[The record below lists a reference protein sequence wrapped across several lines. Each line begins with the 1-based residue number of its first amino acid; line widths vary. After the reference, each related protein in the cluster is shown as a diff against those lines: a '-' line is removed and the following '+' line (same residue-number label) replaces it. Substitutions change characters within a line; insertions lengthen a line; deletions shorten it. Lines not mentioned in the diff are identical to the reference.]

1 MHLIKNP
8 SIPPCLV
15 RCTQSAA
22 KTKERRMQH
31 ANELEHKLA
40 AAQEEYDSV
49 ANHVEEL
56 RVDNNTLTQY
66 NDELVATVRM
76 FDCLQTQKPTII
88 CW

>member
-1 MHLIKNP
+1 
-8 SIPPCLV
+8 
-15 RCTQSAA
+15 
-22 KTKERRMQH
+22 MQH

-88 CW
+88 C